1 MKTKV
6 IKMALLLVLGTM
18 AVSCQKE
25 TTNEPQM
32 ANAELGTVYTVRYSI
47 NGVTYTERLS
57 SEAEF
62 DALLLRLMALS
73 RNGNDVE
80 ISNGNYAQCGNAT
93 KQQPIIFTTT
103 NENEA
108 IVWTKQKTK
117 EGYTVTVSYDTE
129 TGVYTCIAV
138 K

>member
-73 RNGNDVE
+73 RKVYDVE